1 MSRRNGE
8 SEYTQSLKEFC
19 FKGGQRNRGVAGKGY
34 ESRVLVVFYFK
45 VGEIMA
51 CLCTNRKERG
61 KIDNAG
67 GRDGCWKEIL
77 SKQEQVD

>member
-34 ESRVLVVFYFK
+34 ESRDFIVFYFK

-51 CLCTNRKERG
+51 CLCTIGKKEG
-61 KIDNAG
+61 KLIMQVGETVAG
-67 GRDGCWKEIL
+67 KRSLVSEGR
-77 SKQEQVD
+77 